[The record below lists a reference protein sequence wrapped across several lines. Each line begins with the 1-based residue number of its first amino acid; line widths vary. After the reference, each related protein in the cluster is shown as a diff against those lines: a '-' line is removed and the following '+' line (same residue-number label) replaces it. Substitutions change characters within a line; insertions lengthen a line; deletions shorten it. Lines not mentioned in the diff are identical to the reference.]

1 MLAQEIKIRGEPTA
15 DPQKCRF
22 VLDAEVL
29 SRSPVSFDKE
39 SDTSKAPLAE
49 KLLKLPYIA
58 GVSISGS
65 AVTLTGDN
73 VESWPAIGKE
83 IGGVIRDQIKT
94 GEPAVEEEVMDI
106 GDADLFTQVNLLIK
120 NDVNPSIAAH
130 GGVITLHS
138 VNDGKAFVT
147 MGGGCQGCTAS
158 SITLKQG
165 VESYIVAK
173 VDGVNEIVDM
183 TDHSEGENPYYT
195 EPIQQPTQSGG
206 CGCSSGDSHSHG
218 SGGGCGCSSGGGHS
232 HSHGSGGSCGC
243 SH

>member
-1 MLAQEIKIRGEPTA
+1 MLAQEIRIRGEPTA

-22 VLDAEVL
+22 VLEAEVL

-49 KLLKLPYIA
+49 KLLALPYIA

-83 IGGVIRDQIKT
+83 IGGVIREQIKS

-195 EPIQQPTQSGG
+195 QPIPQAGQT
-206 CGCSSGDSHSHG
+206 
-218 SGGGCGCSSGGGHS
+218 GGGCGCSSGASQSSG
-232 HSHGSGGSCGC
+232 GGSCSLDASPSQGGGC
-243 SH
+243 GCN

>member
-1 MLAQEIKIRGEPTA
+1 MLAQEIRIRGEPTA

-22 VLDAEVL
+22 VLEAEVL

-49 KLLKLPYIA
+49 KLLALPYIA

-83 IGGVIRDQIKT
+83 IGGVIREQIKS

-130 GGVITLHS
+130 GGIITLHS

-195 EPIQQPTQSGG
+195 QPIPQAGQ
-206 CGCSSGDSHSHG
+206 
-218 SGGGCGCSSGGGHS
+218 SGGGCGCSTGWKSTEWWRLWMQYQWWPSHGGG
-232 HSHGSGGSCGC
+232 CGC
-243 SH
+243 H

>member
-1 MLAQEIKIRGEPTA
+1 MLAQKIKIRGEPTA

-22 VLDAEVL
+22 VLETEVL
-29 SRSPVSFDKE
+29 SRTPINFKKNSITD
-39 SDTSKAPLAE
+39 KAPLARM
-49 KLLKLPYIA
+49 LLKLPYISE
-58 GVSISGS
+58 VNISGS
-65 AVTLTGDN
+65 VVTLTGNN

-83 IGGVIRDQIKT
+83 IGGVIREQIKT
-94 GEPAVEEEVMDI
+94 GKPAVEEEVMDI
-106 GDADLFTQVNLLIK
+106 GNKDMFTQVDELIR
-120 NDVNPSIAAH
+120 NDVNPSIASH

-138 VNDGKAFVT
+138 VNDGKAYVT

-195 EPIQQPTQSGG
+195 QPIPQQPMQNSG
-206 CGCSSGDSHSHG
+206 CGCSSGSSPDSHSQG
-218 SGGGCGCSSGGGHS
+218 SGCGCSH
-232 HSHGSGGSCGC
+232 
-243 SH
+243 

>member
-1 MLAQEIKIRGEPTA
+1 MLAQEIRIRGEPTA

-22 VLDAEVL
+22 VLEAEVL
-29 SRSPVSFDKE
+29 SRSPVSFNKE

-49 KLLKLPYIA
+49 KLLALPYIA

-83 IGGVIRDQIKT
+83 IGGVIREQIKS
-94 GEPAVEEEVMDI
+94 GEPAVEEEIMDI

-130 GGVITLHS
+130 GGIITLHS

-195 EPIQQPTQSGG
+195 QPIPQAGQT
-206 CGCSSGDSHSHG
+206 
-218 SGGGCGCSSGGGHS
+218 GGGCGCSTGGG
-232 HSHGSGGSCGC
+232 GGCGC
-243 SH
+243 STTSSPDGGGGCGCH

>member
-1 MLAQEIKIRGEPTA
+1 MLAQEIRIRGEPTA

-22 VLDAEVL
+22 VLEAEVL
-29 SRSPVSFDKE
+29 SRSPVSFDRE

-49 KLLKLPYIA
+49 KLLALPYIA

-83 IGGVIRDQIKT
+83 IGGVIREQIKT

-120 NDVNPSIAAH
+120 NDVNPSIASH

-147 MGGGCQGCTAS
+147 MGGGCQGCSAS

-195 EPIQQPTQSGG
+195 QPLPQAGQTGGG
-206 CGCSSGDSHSHG
+206 CGCNSGASQSSGGGCCSTDASPSQG
-218 SGGGCGCSSGGGHS
+218 SGGGCGCH
-232 HSHGSGGSCGC
+232 
-243 SH
+243 

>member
-1 MLAQEIKIRGEPTA
+1 MLAQEIRIRGEPTA

-22 VLDAEVL
+22 VLEAEVL
-29 SRSPVSFDKE
+29 SRSPVSFDEE

-49 KLLKLPYIA
+49 KLLALPYIA

-83 IGGVIRDQIKT
+83 IGGVIREQIKS

-195 EPIQQPTQSGG
+195 QPIPQAGQT
-206 CGCSSGDSHSHG
+206 
-218 SGGGCGCSSGGGHS
+218 GGGCGCSSGAS
-232 HSHGSGGSCGC
+232 QSSGGGCCSTDASPSQGGGCGC
-243 SH
+243 N

>member
-1 MLAQEIKIRGEPTA
+1 MLAQEIRIRGEPTA

-22 VLDAEVL
+22 VLEAEVL
-29 SRSPVSFDKE
+29 SRSPVSFDRD
-39 SDTSKAPLAE
+39 SDTSKAPLAA
-49 KLLKLPYIA
+49 KLLALPYIA

-83 IGGVIRDQIKT
+83 IGGVIREQIKT

-120 NDVNPSIAAH
+120 NDVNPSIASH
-130 GGVITLHS
+130 GGTITLHS

-173 VDGVNEIVDM
+173 VDGVSEIVDM
-183 TDHSEGENPYYT
+183 TDHTQGENPYYT
-195 EPIQQPTQSGG
+195 QPLPQAGQT
-206 CGCSSGDSHSHG
+206 
-218 SGGGCGCSSGGGHS
+218 GGGCGCSSGGES
-232 HSHGSGGSCGC
+232 SGGSCGTGGGQSQGGGGGC
-243 SH
+243 GCN

>member
-1 MLAQEIKIRGEPTA
+1 MLAQEIRLRGEPTA

-22 VLDAEVL
+22 VLEAEVL
-29 SRSPVSFDKE
+29 SRSPVSFNKE

-49 KLLKLPYIA
+49 KLLALPYIA

-83 IGGVIRDQIKT
+83 IGGVIREQIKS

-130 GGVITLHS
+130 GGIITLHS

-195 EPIQQPTQSGG
+195 QPLPQAGQTGGG
-206 CGCSSGDSHSHG
+206 CGCSTGGGGGCGCSTTSSPD
-218 SGGGCGCSSGGGHS
+218 SGGGCGCH
-232 HSHGSGGSCGC
+232 
-243 SH
+243 

>member
-1 MLAQEIKIRGEPTA
+1 MLAQEIRIRGEPTA

-22 VLDAEVL
+22 VLEAEVL

-49 KLLKLPYIA
+49 KLLALPYIA

-65 AVTLTGDN
+65 AVTLTGNN

-83 IGGVIRDQIKT
+83 IGGVIREQIKS

-130 GGVITLHS
+130 GGIITLHS

-195 EPIQQPTQSGG
+195 QPIPQAGQTGGG
-206 CGCSSGDSHSHG
+206 CGCSTGGGGGCGCSTTSSPD
-218 SGGGCGCSSGGGHS
+218 SGGGCGCH
-232 HSHGSGGSCGC
+232 
-243 SH
+243 

>member
-1 MLAQEIKIRGEPTA
+1 MLAQEIRIRGEPTA

-22 VLDAEVL
+22 VLEAEVL
-29 SRSPVSFDKE
+29 SRSPVSFDRE

-49 KLLKLPYIA
+49 RLLALPYIA

-83 IGGVIRDQIKT
+83 IGGVIREQIKT

-120 NDVNPSIAAH
+120 NDVNPSIASH

-147 MGGGCQGCTAS
+147 MGGGCQGCSAS

-195 EPIQQPTQSGG
+195 QPIPQAGQT
-206 CGCSSGDSHSHG
+206 
-218 SGGGCGCSSGGGHS
+218 GGGCGCSSGAS
-232 HSHGSGGSCGC
+232 QSSGGGCCSTDAGPSQGGGGGCGC
-243 SH
+243 N

>member
-1 MLAQEIKIRGEPTA
+1 MLAQEIRIRGEPTA

-22 VLDAEVL
+22 VLEAEVL

-49 KLLKLPYIA
+49 KLLALPYIA

-83 IGGVIRDQIKT
+83 IGGVIREQIKS

-195 EPIQQPTQSGG
+195 QPIPQAGQT
-206 CGCSSGDSHSHG
+206 
-218 SGGGCGCSSGGGHS
+218 GGGCGCSSGAS
-232 HSHGSGGSCGC
+232 QSSGSGCCSSDASPSQGGGCGC
-243 SH
+243 N

>member
-1 MLAQEIKIRGEPTA
+1 MLAQEIRIRGEPTA

-22 VLDAEVL
+22 VLEAEVL
-29 SRSPVSFDKE
+29 SRSPVSFDRD

-49 KLLKLPYIA
+49 RLLALPYIA

-83 IGGVIRDQIKT
+83 IGGVIREQIKT
-94 GEPAVEEEVMDI
+94 GEPAVEEEVMDV

-147 MGGGCQGCTAS
+147 MGGGCQGCSSAPDTIKTAAGELMRNKFPD
-158 SITLKQG
+158 IT
-165 VESYIVAK
+165 
-173 VDGVNEIVDM
+173 EIVDI
-183 TDHSEGENPYYT
+183 TDHAAGKDPYH
-195 EPIQQPTQSGG
+195 Q
-206 CGCSSGDSHSHG
+206 
-218 SGGGCGCSSGGGHS
+218 
-232 HSHGSGGSCGC
+232 
-243 SH
+243 

>member
-1 MLAQEIKIRGEPTA
+1 MLAQEIRIRGEPTA

-22 VLDAEVL
+22 VLEAEVL

-49 KLLKLPYIA
+49 KLLALPYIA

-83 IGGVIRDQIKT
+83 IGGVIREQIKS

-120 NDVNPSIAAH
+120 NDVNPSIASH

-147 MGGGCQGCTAS
+147 MGGGCQGCSAS

-195 EPIQQPTQSGG
+195 QPIPQAGQT
-206 CGCSSGDSHSHG
+206 
-218 SGGGCGCSSGGGHS
+218 GGGCGCSSEASQSSGGGCCS
-232 HSHGSGGSCGC
+232 TDAGPSQGGGGGCGC
-243 SH
+243 N

>member
-1 MLAQEIKIRGEPTA
+1 MLAQEIRIRGEPTA

-22 VLDAEVL
+22 VLEAEVL
-29 SRSPVSFDKE
+29 SRSPVSFDEE

-49 KLLKLPYIA
+49 KLLALPYIA

-83 IGGVIRDQIKT
+83 IGGVIREQIKS

-195 EPIQQPTQSGG
+195 QPIPQAGQT
-206 CGCSSGDSHSHG
+206 
-218 SGGGCGCSSGGGHS
+218 GGGCGCSSGAS
-232 HSHGSGGSCGC
+232 QSSSGGCCSTDASPSQGGGCGC
-243 SH
+243 N

>member
-1 MLAQEIKIRGEPTA
+1 MLAQEIRIRGEPTA

-22 VLDAEVL
+22 VLEAEVL

-49 KLLKLPYIA
+49 KLLALPYIA

-83 IGGVIRDQIKT
+83 IGGVIREQIKS

-195 EPIQQPTQSGG
+195 QPIPQAGQT
-206 CGCSSGDSHSHG
+206 
-218 SGGGCGCSSGGGHS
+218 GGGCGCNSGASQSSGGGCCS
-232 HSHGSGGSCGC
+232 TDASPSQGGGCGC
-243 SH
+243 N

>member
-22 VLDAEVL
+22 ILETEVL
-29 SRSPVSFDKE
+29 SRSPVNFAKDSNTE
-39 SDTSKAPLAE
+39 KAPLA
-49 KLLKLPYIA
+49 KLLLELPYIA
-58 GVSISGS
+58 EVSISGS

-120 NDVNPSIAAH
+120 NDVNPSIASH

-147 MGGGCQGCTAS
+147 MGGGCQGCSAS
-158 SITLKQG
+158 SVTLKQG

-173 VDGVNEIVDM
+173 VDEVNEIVDI
-183 TDHSEGENPYYT
+183 TNHSEGVNPYYT
-195 EPIQQPTQSGG
+195 EPLPQQSTGG
-206 CGCSSGDSHSHG
+206 SCGCSSGSD
-218 SGGGCGCSSGGGHS
+218 SGGGCGCSTGEGQGGG
-232 HSHGSGGSCGC
+232 GCGC
-243 SH
+243 NH

>member
-1 MLAQEIKIRGEPTA
+1 MLAQEIRIRGEPTA

-22 VLDAEVL
+22 VLEAEVL

-49 KLLKLPYIA
+49 KLLALPYIA

-83 IGGVIRDQIKT
+83 IGGVIREQIKS

-195 EPIQQPTQSGG
+195 QPIPQAGQT
-206 CGCSSGDSHSHG
+206 
-218 SGGGCGCSSGGGHS
+218 GGGCGCSSGAS
-232 HSHGSGGSCGC
+232 QSSGSGCCSSDASPSQGDGCGC
-243 SH
+243 N

>member
-1 MLAQEIKIRGEPTA
+1 MLAQEIRIRGEPTA

-22 VLDAEVL
+22 VLEAEVL

-49 KLLKLPYIA
+49 KLLALPYIA

-83 IGGVIRDQIKT
+83 IGGVIREQIKS
-94 GEPAVEEEVMDI
+94 GEPAVEEEIMDI

-130 GGVITLHS
+130 GGIITLHS

-195 EPIQQPTQSGG
+195 QPIPQAGQTGGG
-206 CGCSSGDSHSHG
+206 CGCSTGGGGGCGCSTTSSPD
-218 SGGGCGCSSGGGHS
+218 SGGGCGCH
-232 HSHGSGGSCGC
+232 
-243 SH
+243 